1 MDHLDERT
9 VRFLESCQGPDAKEK
24 KIRFMDETP
33 WIGHGAVETIWNKME
48 EILAHPR
55 THRMPDLIIVAR
67 SNSGKTT
74 LLKRFA
80 KLNKAELDEETGE
93 LYAPVIAAVMPHDP
107 TEILFVNTLLKTV
120 QLTVKK
126 TDSFPNKLEQLYN
139 ALERIDCKVILV
151 DEIQHIGVGT
161 ARQQHL
167 IVNMMKNI
175 SSVLQLSFI
184 VAGTPE
190 AINIFSFDEQFQS
203 RFRPAVIPP
212 WSANEEMDSLL
223 ASFEAVLPLE
233 EPSNLASDEM
243 VRYIL
248 SNTDRTIGDIFDLLR
263 AATKY
268 AINKGHR
275 KLTIPVMEKC
285 DHMSPKAK
293 EEEKKK
299 IF

>member
-9 VRFLESCQGPDAKEK
+9 IKFLQSCNGPDAKEK
-24 KIRFMDETP
+24 KIRFVEETS
-33 WIGHGAVETIWNKME
+33 WIGHSAVEQIWNKME

-55 THRMPDLIIVAR
+55 THRMPDLIVVAR

-80 KLNKAELDEETGE
+80 KAHKAELDEETGE

-107 TEILFVNTLLKTV
+107 TEILFVNTLLKCV

-126 TDSFPNKLEQLYN
+126 TDSFANKLEQLYN
-139 ALERIDCKVILV
+139 ALERIDCKVILL
-151 DEIQHIGVGT
+151 DEIQHIGVGS

-167 IVNMMKNI
+167 LVNMMKNM
-175 SSVLQLSFI
+175 SSILQLSFI

-190 AINIFSFDEQFQS
+190 AVNIFGFDEQFQS
-203 RFRPAVIPP
+203 RFRPAVIPT
-212 WSANEEMDSLL
+212 WSANEELDSLL
-223 ASFEAVLPLE
+223 ASFESLLPLE
-233 EPSNLASDEM
+233 EASNLASDEM

-248 SNTDRTIGDIFDLLR
+248 SNTDRTIGDISDLLR
-263 AATKY
+263 TATKY
-268 AINKGHR
+268 AIDKGHK
-275 KLTIPVMEKC
+275 KLTIPLMEKC

-293 EEEKKK
+293 DEEKKK